1 MSVAQTWFGRSTV
14 TPAQQ
19 IRVDLVARRGFRRI
33 RPAIDRLDSHA
44 LHQGRDMPAAN
55 RKTLPAQKIAQHAAA
70 RERTLQMQLVD
81 PPHHAQIFGRD
92 RTRLV
97 IDRAP
102 ADVQN
107 LRLAGDRE
115 IVRPVDHRFALS
127 NPALVSAPS
136 KKSFSSASSP
146 ILA

>member
-1 MSVAQTWFGRSTV
+1 
-14 TPAQQ
+14 
-19 IRVDLVARRGFRRI
+19 
-33 RPAIDRLDSHA
+33 
-44 LHQGRDMPAAN
+44 MPAADRN
-55 RKTLPAQKIAQHAAA
+55 ALAAQKIAQHASA
-70 RERTLQMQLVD
+70 RERTLQMQFVD
-81 PPHHAQIFGRD
+81 PPHEAQVLGRD

-107 LRLAGDRE
+107 LRLAGNRE

-127 NPALVSAPS
+127 KPALVSAPS

-146 ILA
+146 IFA